1 MIQVCRSR
9 TASFAAPVSF
19 FTGARLSM
27 NSAAQTAAAT
37 ISGR

>member
-1 MIQVCRSR
+1 MTQVCRAF

-27 NSAAQTAAAT
+27 NSAAQRAAMM
-37 ISGR
+37 IKGR